1 MEVDFDGLMRTFLG
15 ECEESLHA
23 MEQALLAL
31 ESRPEDEEPVQT
43 LFRMAHS
50 LKGNS
55 MSLGFPDLAEF
66 THALEEV
73 LDRLRSRQMPV
84 TSDVVSDLLSSVD
97 ALREMIPAA
106 VAAARDRAAVT
117 DAPLA
122 PAPAGDAWQ
131 TRTLR
136 VDVESL
142 DRLPDLTGEMAVA
155 RGQLRQVLER
165 TGDAEA
171 LEAHR
176 EADRLPADLQEL
188 AMRV

>member
-1 MEVDFDGLMRTFLG
+1 MRTFLG

-55 MSLGFPDLAEF
+55 MSLGFADLAEF

-84 TSDVVSDLLSSVD
+84 TSDVVSDLLSSGD
-97 ALREMIPAA
+97 AVRGALDS
-106 VAAARDRAAVT
+106 AAAT
-117 DAPLA
+117 GAPLA
-122 PAPAGDAWQ
+122 PAPAGDARQ

-136 VDVESL
+136 VDVETL
-142 DRLPDLTGEMAVA
+142 DRLLDLTGEM
-155 RGQLRQVLER
+155 
-165 TGDAEA
+165 
-171 LEAHR
+171 
-176 EADRLPADLQEL
+176 
-188 AMRV
+188 